1 MAKAKNVVQSLTEI
15 RDLMETAYNQLK
27 TAMVSMRYEDLESLR
42 KTMIDVIIKV
52 NDVIDTLELD
62 AVVVKNSVMVVEC
75 DSKNNRVCVHECR
88 TL

>member
-62 AVVVKNSVMVVEC
+62 AVVDAITEL
-75 DSKNNRVCVHECR
+75 DALERVGDR
-88 TL
+88 NDGNQ

>member
-52 NDVIDTLELD
+52 NDVIDELELD
-62 AVVVKNSVMVVEC
+62 AV
-75 DSKNNRVCVHECR
+75 
-88 TL
+88 

>member
-62 AVVVKNSVMVVEC
+62 AVVDAITEL
-75 DSKNNRVCVHECR
+75 DALERVGDR
-88 TL
+88 NDGN